1 MTASKVVDTQI
12 NFVYVTNK
20 VDEATSWLRRS
31 RFPFNV
37 WLIAPDTDRVGLGA
51 LEIVGW
57 QFFRCSGEEIQTAV
71 GRDLHRYLDSRIR
84 L

>member
-31 RFPFNV
+31 RFPLTELV
-37 WLIAPDTDRVGLGA
+37 LVR
-51 LEIVGW
+51 
-57 QFFRCSGEEIQTAV
+57 
-71 GRDLHRYLDSRIR
+71 
-84 L
+84 